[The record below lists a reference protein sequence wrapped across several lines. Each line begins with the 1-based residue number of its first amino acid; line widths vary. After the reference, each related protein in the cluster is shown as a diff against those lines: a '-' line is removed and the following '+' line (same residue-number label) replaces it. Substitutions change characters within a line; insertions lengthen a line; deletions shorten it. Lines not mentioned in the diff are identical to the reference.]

1 MNPTSGQ
8 TAYRLPWLREYGE
21 FMRTL
26 WRIIAGLFRWS
37 WRVLNFIREF
47 ILNLFLIVLILAGV
61 GIWLQ
66 LSSASSSEP
75 VQQGALKV
83 DLSGVLVDKPSVSNR
98 LSRIS
103 RQLLGASSD
112 RLQENSLFDVV
123 DAIRQAKSDKN
134 ITGMVLDLRD
144 FAGGDQPSLQYVGKA
159 LREFRDAGKPIFA
172 LGDSY
177 SQAQYYLASYAT
189 KVYLSPQG
197 TVDLHGFATNGLYYK
212 SLLDKLKVSSHV
224 FRVGTYKSAVEPFL
238 RDDMSPEARDADG
251 RWVGQLWQ
259 NYLNTVSANRQITPQ
274 QLFPGAAGIISGLQ
288 AVQGDTAKYALDN
301 KLVDVLDSRAAADR
315 ELVKTFGWD
324 KASNDYR
331 NVSIYDYNVKQPTQ
345 QDGNIAVILASGAI
359 MDGEESAG
367 NVGGDTTAAQIRDA
381 RLDDK
386 IKAIVL
392 RVNSPGGSVTA
403 SEAIREELAAAH
415 DAGKPVVVS
424 MGGMAASGGYWIST
438 PADYIVA
445 APSTLTGSIGIFG
458 VINTVENSLSSI
470 GVHSDGVATSPLAD
484 VSTTKALPTEV
495 QQLMQLTIEN
505 GYRNFVGLVAASRH
519 KTPQQIDAI
528 AQGHVWTGSDAKA
541 NGLVDALGDFDDA
554 VAKAAELAKVAKPEL
569 SWYQDDPGMI
579 DLLLNQMNAS
589 AQAVLP
595 AALKV
600 WLPAPVSEVMGALQA
615 QPGLMN
621 NLNDPQNRY
630 AFCLTCGNVR

>member
-1 MNPTSGQ
+1 
-8 TAYRLPWLREYGE
+8 
-21 FMRTL
+21 MRTL

-66 LSSASSSEP
+66 LSSAGNSEP

-83 DLSGVLVDKPSVSNR
+83 DLSGMLVDKPSVSNR

-103 RQLLGASSD
+103 RQLLGANSD

-123 DAIRQAKSDKN
+123 DAIRQAKTDSN
-134 ITGMVLDLRD
+134 ITGIVLDLRD

-159 LREFRDAGKPIFA
+159 LREFRDSGKPVYA

-177 SQAQYYLASYAT
+177 SQAQYYLASFAN
-189 KVYLSPQG
+189 KIWLSPQG

-212 SLLDKLKVSSHV
+212 TLLEKLKVSSHV

-238 RDDMSPEARDADG
+238 RDNMSPDARDADS
-251 RWVGQLWQ
+251 RWITQLWQ
-259 NYLNTVSANRQITPQ
+259 NYLNTVSANRQITPE
-274 QLFPGAAGIISGLQ
+274 QLFPGAAGVISGLE
-288 AVQGDTAKYALDN
+288 AVQGDTAKYALNN
-301 KLVDVLDSRAAADR
+301 KLVDSLSSRAAADQA
-315 ELVKTFGWD
+315 LAKTFGWD
-324 KASNDYR
+324 KANNDYR
-331 NVSIYDYNVKQPTQ
+331 YVSIYDYRLKQPAQ
-345 QDGNIAVILASGAI
+345 QKGNIAVILASGAI

-367 NVGGDTTAAQIRDA
+367 NVGGDTTAAQIREA
-381 RLDDK
+381 RLDPAV
-386 IKAIVL
+386 KAIVL

-415 DAGKPVVVS
+415 EAGKPVVVS

-438 PADYIVA
+438 PADYIIA

-458 VINTVENSLSSI
+458 VINTVENSLDAI
-470 GVHSDGVATSPLAD
+470 GVHTDGVATSPLAD
-484 VSTTKALPTEV
+484 VAATKTLPAEV

-505 GYRNFVGLVAASRH
+505 GYRNFIGLVAASRH
-519 KTPQQIDAI
+519 KTPEQIDAI
-528 AQGHVWTGSDAKA
+528 AQGHVWTGSDAKN

-554 VAKAAELAKVAKPEL
+554 VAKAASLAKVTQPSL
-569 SWYQDDPGMI
+569 NWYQDEPGML

-595 AALKV
+595 DALKI
-600 WLPAPVSEVMGALQA
+600 WLPAPVQEVVSAMQA
-615 QPGLMN
+615 QPGLLGK
-621 NLNDPQNRY
+621 LNDPQNRY
-630 AFCLTCGNVR
+630 AFCLNCGSVR